1 MCLNFWV
8 PMGIGTY
15 WMKLWTI
22 PCEMW
27 KNLEAFLGEFIYSIQ
42 FINLYPHLFWV
53 FVFMPTF
60 CNFSHRQCISLSHA
74 SLSFLYSS
82 SHLWR
87 DHTFLSLLELVPLRM
102 RNCNHIIGHML
113 VDPSIWKLYDMSIMA
128 NMWFFFGFLLP
139 QLLRSWY
146 KLHISFFA
154 TNISVLC
161 GHHIWATFIINIVCR
176 SIPFEDVKWMIKD
189 I

>member
-1 MCLNFWV
+1 MVVQCLQAPTVTIQSSNWEKSSMYWIIKHHGFLSILKLLNYHQCVSISGYLWELEL
-8 PMGIGTY
+8 IG
-15 WMKLWTI
+15 WTI

-102 RNCNHIIGHML
+102 CVENQ
-113 VDPSIWKLYDMSIMA
+113 A
-128 NMWFFFGFLLP
+128 QMW
-139 QLLRSWY
+139 S
-146 KLHISFFA
+146 
-154 TNISVLC
+154 
-161 GHHIWATFIINIVCR
+161 
-176 SIPFEDVKWMIKD
+176 
-189 I
+189 